1 MNNIAEYVTH
11 WKHRDT
17 GENIELTFDI
27 FDTPV
32 TRSWIEV
39 VNRRVNSGNVDVQ
52 NDTLHYSFP
61 DFDNLAELHAELLQH
76 VETAKQFVSH
86 LSWPQTSDEVTQ
98 DRLNALHQEFHKAE
112 NRLHDEKISPED
124 NPEITTAFEQINFI
138 IHSMEKIVYNV
149 MTDSYKLI
157 NFGRNDISI
166 RNPVTPEMRSYF
178 YPIEVSNQ
186 KPARLYLGYATI
198 GKNLQQCM
206 KNDDPQVVR
215 DHMLSPQTDIDT
227 EAMFVYSKSDKAKS
241 HDKTWVSGASLKNT
255 SEMIEF
261 MDKYDLYE
269 HVNWLSPK
277 HFYGFPP
284 QLGVVNKRHDSMTD
298 DDYYKIASQC
308 DLVSVEL
315 HER

>member
-1 MNNIAEYVTH
+1 MNNIAEYVTT
-11 WKHRDT
+11 WKHRAT
-17 GENIELTFDI
+17 GEDTELVFDI

-39 VNRRVNSGNVDVQ
+39 VKRRISKGNTDVN

-61 DFDNLAELHAELLQH
+61 DLDNLQQLHEKLLAH
-76 VETAKQFVSH
+76 VNTAKQFVSH
-86 LSWPQTSDEVTQ
+86 LSWPRTVDEVTQ
-98 DRLNALHQEFHKAE
+98 YSLNALHQEFHKAE
-112 NRLHDEKISPED
+112 NRLHEEKISPQD
-124 NPEITTAFEQINFI
+124 SPEVTKAFEQINFI

-157 NFGRNDISI
+157 NFGSNDLSI

-178 YPIEVSNQ
+178 YPIEIYNQ

-215 DHMLSPQTDIDT
+215 DHMLSPQIDIDT
-227 EAMFVYSKSDKAKS
+227 EAMFVYSKSDNSES
-241 HDKTWVSGASLKNT
+241 HDKTWVSGASLENT
-255 SEMIEF
+255 DQMMKF
-261 MDKYDLYE
+261 MKKYNLYE

-284 QLGVVNKRHDSMTD
+284 QLGVVNKRHDNMTYF
-298 DDYYKIASQC
+298 DYYKIASEYN
-308 DLVSVEL
+308 LIGVEIV
-315 HER
+315 EK